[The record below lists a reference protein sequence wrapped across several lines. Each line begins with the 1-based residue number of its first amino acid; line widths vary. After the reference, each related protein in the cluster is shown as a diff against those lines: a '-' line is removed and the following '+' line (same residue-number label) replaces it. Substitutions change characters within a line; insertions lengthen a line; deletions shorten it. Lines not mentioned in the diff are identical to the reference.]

1 MIIVIFDFKL
11 RRMKTN
17 LTLLAIVSC
26 LIVPVSWSQDNFSRD
41 FDPIRKDLRSWD
53 PIRGEWLASSLEAMS
68 KNEPIPDRTFP
79 EDFTPAEMF
88 RIVPASNQ
96 DFIRSQ
102 AQQNNRVATNNAPS
116 PEWGRLN
123 NIVSRPN
130 CRPVIGRSYGDPH
143 LVSFDNANYSFQT
156 VGEFVL
162 AKSSNRDFEVQTRQS
177 PQGDNFSLNTA
188 VAMNVAGDRV
198 TFYAENFPDAFSTT
212 PMRLNGQPIQLS
224 NTTYYL
230 PHGGTVR
237 PSGNDFLVTWPTGET
252 ANIQRRRSG
261 GMSFFN
267 VTVSIFPCA
276 GNFEGLL
283 GNANG
288 RASDDF
294 EQGRRTSPSMLA
306 FSTFGN
312 SSLQRGS
319 NTAEKE
325 YLAFLA
331 RDFANDWR
339 ISQQNSLF
347 DYGFGQNTLS
357 FTDFSFPRVHHTVA
371 DLSNDR
377 QSVARRNCENAG
389 VSREEMGGCI
399 FDQGHLDLPPSPRPE
414 VKDPTV
420 GYKPERLEKPVRN
433 VNPDATPQPMKPID
447 GGTMEKP
454 QKGSIHPDLME
465 KPTVKPTKD
474 SELSKP
480 TSTTDK
486 PSVEPV
492 KPSVEK
498 PAVEKPSVEKPAEK
512 PQGGTINPTDVETK
526 PKPKPSTGLPK
537 PAGTSK
543 PAGGN
548 SAPSATPK
556 PATPKPATP
565 GVTKPG
571 KG

>member
-1 MIIVIFDFKL
+1 MIIVNFRSKF

-41 FDPIRKDLRSWD
+41 FEPIRKDLRSWD

-68 KNEPIPDRTFP
+68 RNEPVPDRTFP
-79 EDFTPAEMF
+79 EDFTPAEML
-88 RIVPASNQ
+88 RIVPASSQ
-96 DFIRSQ
+96 DFIRNQ
-102 AQQNNRVATNNAPS
+102 AQQNNRVATDNTPS

-143 LVSFDNANYSFQT
+143 LVSFDNASYSFQT

-162 AKSSNRDFEVQTRQS
+162 ARSSNRDFEVQTRQS

-188 VAMNVAGDRV
+188 VAMNVAGDRL

-212 PMRLNGQPIQLS
+212 PMRLNGQPIQFS
-224 NTTYYL
+224 NATYYL

-237 PSGNDFLVTWPTGET
+237 PSGNSFLVTWPTGET
-252 ANIQRRRSG
+252 ANIQRGRSG

-276 GNFEGLL
+276 GTFEGLL

-312 SSLQRGS
+312 SSAQRGS
-319 NTAEKE
+319 NAAEKE

-339 ISQQNSLF
+339 INQTNSLF
-347 DYGFGQNTLS
+347 DYGFGQSTLT
-357 FTDFSFPRVHHTVA
+357 FTDYTFPRVHHTVA

-399 FDQGHLDLPPSPRPE
+399 FDQGHLDIPPSPRPE

-433 VNPDATPQPMKPID
+433 VNPDATPQPMKPIE
-447 GGTMEKP
+447 GGAVEKP
-454 QKGSIHPDLME
+454 QKGSIHPDLLE
-465 KPTVKPTKD
+465 KPNSQATPQGTDVKKPENGQVKPVETEETVKP
-474 SELSKP
+474 
-480 TSTTDK
+480 
-486 PSVEPV
+486 VNEPV
-492 KPSVEK
+492 KPVDIKETTK
-498 PAVEKPSVEKPAEK
+498 PV
-512 PQGGTINPTDVETK
+512 GGTINPSVD
-526 PKPKPSTGLPK
+526 KPKPSSGVK
-537 PAGTSK
+537 PSGSKK
-543 PAGGN
+543 PAGGGAVTPPAKPKPSAPKP
-548 SAPSATPK
+548 SAPSI
-556 PATPKPATP
+556 
-565 GVTKPG
+565 GKPG